1 MNNKILLSAASLLL
15 AGNMY
20 STPANSAIDL
30 SIGGEVKLTALMDDK
45 CFTEATATNIEGIIE
60 RVGATTISTDD
71 RAAND
76 YITSLGHADV
86 NFVTLDADIGGGVGD
101 DPNGVRVTDGIPD
114 DIDKNI
120 VADVGYAANPCGT
133 GTTTDRNGI
142 DWGYGKKLTISAS
155 GTLANG
161 LGISFSDDLNLAT
174 IDDEQGAFALTLDS
188 AVGSLTFK
196 NGGGDAVGK
205 ARVAGD
211 ADYSVTGDNL
221 GFHGSKTTGHGG
233 MGILWTAPSVGGLD
247 LYVGWSPNSGGDGL
261 DDAKYENTFSVAA
274 VMDVSGMSI
283 GAGYAAA
290 NESNS
295 ACATL
300 AADTYAAA
308 NAEVSAYDVVDQIWK
323 GDYCGDQTLMHI
335 AASMSVGD
343 LGLGVGYSVLD
354 TDEADKTVMHID
366 ASTSMSGYDLGVGYR
381 QTTKDY
387 AYGTI
392 EDTQNVLSVSLG
404 TSLGDGVDFGLA
416 YSTNNVDLAANTGA
430 NGDTSN
436 YFAEASLT
444 FGF

>member
-1 MNNKILLSAASLLL
+1 MDKKILLGGAAALLL
-15 AGNMY
+15 VGNMY
-20 STPANSAIDL
+20 ATPASAAIDL
-30 SIGGEVKLTALMDDK
+30 SIGGEVKVTAGMSE
-45 CFTEATATNIEGIIE
+45 CGPA
-60 RVGATTISTDD
+60 ATTSGADD
-71 RAAND
+71 VLIAAKGSALASD
-76 YITSLGHADV
+76 DAAGFGAYIESV
-86 NFVTLDADIGGGVGD
+86 NTGMTAGDAD
-101 DPNGVRVTDGIPD
+101 PTDHD
-114 DIDKNI
+114 
-120 VADVGYAANPCGT
+120 VAISHEAGPCAGA
-133 GTTTDRNGI
+133 DRSGI
-142 DWGYGKKLTISAS
+142 DWGYGKKLSISAS

-174 IDDEQGAFALTLDS
+174 INDEESAFTLTLDS

-233 MGILWTAPSVGGLD
+233 MGILWQAPSVGDLD

-261 DDAKYENTFSVAA
+261 DTAKYENTFSVAA
-274 VMDVSGMSI
+274 VMDVSGVSI

-290 NESNS
+290 NESNA
-295 ACATL
+295 ACAAL

-430 NGDTSN
+430 NGDSSN

-444 FGF
+444 VGF